1 MTDCAGC
8 SRRLEPV
15 SFKLLDASVGPDQLP
30 QLGPGTEWS
39 SEAVHWQSPAPDT
52 DNTASQWPLL
62 HWKSVPST
70 ELAPWC
76 PTNFLSHGL
85 SRCPITGRHTLTLCT
100 DHREI
105 FSLITQIVTRSCDPD
120 IVWSQT
126 GLWFPSSSSVRE
138 TESGAK
144 FAASHKMLFFS
155 EKSLYSEVDQSFNV
169 DTENYLV
176 SEQAFTGTAG

>member
-1 MTDCAGC
+1 MQVLAQTSCRSWGQA
-8 SRRLEPV
+8 
-15 SFKLLDASVGPDQLP
+15 Q
-30 QLGPGTEWS
+30 
-39 SEAVHWQSPAPDT
+39 SEAGKLSSGRARLLILT
-52 DNTASQWPLL
+52 ILSQWPLL

-76 PTNFLSHGL
+76 PTNFMSHGL
-85 SRCPITGRHTLTLCT
+85 SRCPITGRHTLTICT
-100 DHREI
+100 EI

-120 IVWSQT
+120 FVWSKT